1 GAPRAALA
9 GAGVP
14 AGPAGRE
21 RRAGGAGR
29 RLPAGLRRTARHLR
43 RRPGCVRPG
52 AQPRARARSLH
63 PALLL
68 RREPRATPGAG
79 VARPRR
85 AQGGLGD
92 RAMSEGGSSF
102 APLMKRGLCRSGVRA
117 PAPPPPRRRPRGV
130 LRAPAPPQRRAAG
143 LRAPADVCLPVDVCR
158 LQMAFVQRAYRVV
171 SLDELVHALERG
183 AQLPPRALVITFDD
197 GYADNYRLGLPVLRA
212 LGLPATI
219 YVATGAV

>member
-92 RAMSEGGSSF
+92 RAMSEGGSSL
-102 APLMKRGLCRSGVRA
+102 APLMKRVLFHSGLLALARL
-117 PAPPPPRRRPRGV
+117 APPPVPGGV
-130 LRAPAPPQRRAAG
+130 LRYPPLTARRG
-143 LRAPADVCLPVDVCR
+143 RRLLP
-158 LQMAFVQRAYRVV
+158 
-171 SLDELVHALERG
+171 
-183 AQLPPRALVITFDD
+183 
-197 GYADNYRLGLPVLRA
+197 
-212 LGLPATI
+212 
-219 YVATGAV
+219 